1 MMRNIF
7 RKIKV
12 LPLSYTIF
20 SALSILLLSFSI
32 IQVDC
37 PICGSID
44 LDNQQNGSNN
54 LDVLQVNGELKEY
67 RVNHGW
73 CANAFV
79 SADYEVTATI
89 VNRSSSSQSTSF
101 LIKGEMPMVIM
112 KTYAAALGNKVKLV
126 HMEIAA
132 NETRDIKE
140 TFNLWA
146 VGLAITQDILS
157 QAEFFIITDPEKI
170 VANCTLCGGTQK
182 VPLAEAI
189 IMRLQ

>member
-1 MMRNIF
+1 MLRNVV
-7 RKIKV
+7 RKIKL

-20 SALSILLLSFSI
+20 TVASILLFSFSM

-54 LDVLQVNGELKEY
+54 LDVLQVDGELIEY

-79 SADYEVTATI
+79 SADYEVIAT
-89 VNRSSSSQSTSF
+89 VTNSSSASQSTSF

-112 KTYAAALGNKVKLV
+112 RTYAAALGNKSKLI
-126 HMEIAA
+126 HIEIAA
-132 NETRDIKE
+132 NETRDVKE
-140 TFNLWA
+140 SFNLWA

-157 QAEFFIITDPEKI
+157 QAEFSIITDPEKI
-170 VANCTLCGGTQK
+170 VANCTLCGGNQR
-182 VPLAEAI
+182 VPFIEAI
-189 IMRLQ
+189 ILRLQ